1 MCWVLTS
8 TSPLYNGINI
18 HMRQMLTLIRGKDMQ
33 KCVNHIR
40 ERNPFWLCCLQT
52 CNKPG
57 VVGGGKWCVYNRLCT
72 VCLRVNGWC
81 DIVLLISHVCDGWQ
95 DYSVSLILVSC
106 SLSDTS
112 HHQHHILFSHI
123 ALGPLSS
130 YKLKLCTL
138 SHVYVVAQCYHFRQQ
153 SCSVYS
159 LKPRRQKAFL
169 KNHEFP
175 WESMNVF
182 RTVVFDLC

>member
-1 MCWVLTS
+1 MQKQGVSWDAGGLWSPPAFSLCAEYWLVPAPYTTTAS
-8 TSPLYNGINI
+8 TSIWGRCWLSLEASTCRNA
-18 HMRQMLTLIRGKDMQ
+18 LIISERGKS
-33 KCVNHIR
+33 I
-40 ERNPFWLCCLQT
+40 WLCCLQT

-57 VVGGGKWCVYNRLCT
+57 VVGGGKLCVYNRLCT

-112 HHQHHILFSHI
+112 YHQHHILFSHI

-138 SHVYVVAQCYHFRQQ
+138 
-153 SCSVYS
+153 
-159 LKPRRQKAFL
+159 
-169 KNHEFP
+169 
-175 WESMNVF
+175 
-182 RTVVFDLC
+182 